1 MVLAFW
7 PSDEDDDGWDDDGCL
22 MCCYFVVVYFGEK
35 FIRFQSFLLQF
46 HTMLFSRVSRGAS
59 RLNRVVR
66 RGAAD
71 DGWLKKN
78 MRVEEHAGFR
88 ESTYK
93 TYEFTPREFMIH
105 SALLF
110 IPGFLLAYGVSNDMK
125 ADFTRIGRPEFNF
138 GVGDLRNAVADASN
152 DEDEE

>member
-1 MVLAFW
+1 M
-7 PSDEDDDGWDDDGCL
+7 
-22 MCCYFVVVYFGEK
+22 
-35 FIRFQSFLLQF
+35 LLN
-46 HTMLFSRVSRGAS
+46 RVSRGAA

-105 SALLF
+105 SVLLF

-125 ADFTRIGRPEFNF
+125 ADYTRIGRPEFTFSSGN
-138 GVGDLRNAVADASN
+138 LREAIIGGS
-152 DEDEE
+152 EEEEE